1 MQKSEPK
8 LIADGYTDEE
18 IFQWMRSK
26 TMTANLLKSALA
38 EKLVLEQAL
47 DDVNSRIKDLTN
59 EAAVVVV
66 QESEGPIPH
75 P

>member
-26 TMTANLLKSALA
+26 YQTASLLKSALA
-38 EKLVLEQAL
+38 EKLSLEQAL
-47 DDVNSRIKDLTN
+47 ADVNSRISDLTS

-66 QESEGPIPH
+66 QKSEGPIPH